1 MPTLQERLFRQTALE
16 RLSNPEGLD
25 TMMEVTTLRGWISLA
40 GVALVVLAAMIW
52 GVLGRVPQV
61 VSGQGIMVR
70 QGGVYRIQVRGS
82 GQIDSVLV
90 EPGDTVHVGQTV
102 AVLAQPELRT
112 AIRQL
117 ETSLEELRN
126 NRRSTFALLT
136 RDRELGLE
144 SIRQQQ
150 AQADEAVKAATQRL
164 AYLNARIAGDS
175 IAHARGWLTP
185 AAAQETVALRSE
197 TQLQLLSAAAS
208 KQELAARA
216 VQVQVESNQTV
227 FSLDREIFQAES
239 RLTQLN
245 DQLRSYAHV
254 ASPYNGTIVERL
266 SDPGQAIGAG
276 AAIVTVES
284 FDVPLQVL
292 MFIPLEGKR
301 IEPGMRVE
309 MVPGGVRPEETGYFI
324 GHVRD
329 VSGAP
334 LSGGALDRYLKN
346 EILVEQFTSE
356 GGAYLVDVVVE
367 SDPTTVSTYRWTSR
381 AGAKIQF
388 GSGTLLTGKI
398 VVLQTRPVE
407 MIVPAIRRWLGG

>member
-16 RLSNPEGLD
+16 RLSSPEGLD

-117 ETSLEELRN
+117 ETSLQELRN
-126 NRRSTFALLT
+126 NRRSTFALLS
-136 RDRELGLE
+136 RDRELALE

-150 AQADEAVKAATQRL
+150 AQADEAVLAATQRL
-164 AYLNARIAGDS
+164 RYLNARITSDS
-175 IAHARGWLTP
+175 IAYARGLLTP
-185 AAAQETVALRSE
+185 DRVQETVALRSE

-227 FSLDREIFQAES
+227 FGLDREIFQSDS

-245 DQLRSYAHV
+245 DQLRAYAHV
-254 ASPYNGTIVERL
+254 TSPYNGTIVERL

-276 AAIVTVES
+276 TAIVTVES
-284 FDVPLQVL
+284 SDVPLQVL

-324 GHVRD
+324 GHVRS

-334 LSGGALDRYLKN
+334 LSGSALDRYLKN
-346 EILVEQFTSE
+346 EVLVEQFTSE

-367 SDPTTVSTYRWTSR
+367 SDLSTVSTYRWTSR
-381 AGAKIQF
+381 AGAQIKF

-398 VVLQTRPVE
+398 VVKQTRPVA

>member
-16 RLSNPEGLD
+16 RLSSPEGLD

-117 ETSLEELRN
+117 ETSLQELRN
-126 NRRSTFALLT
+126 NRRSTFALLS
-136 RDRELGLE
+136 RDRELALE

-150 AQADEAVKAATQRL
+150 AQADEAVLAATQRL
-164 AYLNARIAGDS
+164 RYLNARITSDS
-175 IAHARGWLTP
+175 IAYARGLLTP
-185 AAAQETVALRSE
+185 DRVQETVALRSE

-227 FSLDREIFQAES
+227 FGLDREIVQEES
-239 RLTQLN
+239 RLTRLSDQLN
-245 DQLRSYAHV
+245 SYAHV

-284 FDVPLQVL
+284 FDVPVQVL

-301 IEPGMRVE
+301 IQPGMRVE

-324 GHVRD
+324 GHVRS
-329 VSGAP
+329 VSSAP
-334 LSGGALDRYLKN
+334 LSGNALDRYLKN
-346 EILVEQFTSE
+346 EVLVEQFTSE

-367 SDPTTVSTYRWTSR
+367 SDLTTVSEYRWTSR
-381 AGAKIQF
+381 AGAQIKF

-398 VVLQTRPVE
+398 VVKQTRPVA